1 MADFVPF
8 RSGRGFRPHVFADQI
23 APLVEDA
30 VPEAVG
36 ATRPEPVASVP
47 DHSAGV
53 SGARLDRSMPQA
65 AGDAADGGGAQRAPR
80 KRNWPNWS
88 DAGAGTSRR

>member
-30 VPEAVG
+30 VPEAVS
-36 ATRPEPVASVP
+36 RPARPVASVP

-53 SGARLDRSMPQA
+53 SGARLDRGCRRPPA
-65 AGDAADGGGAQRAPR
+65 TADGGAQQGPTEEELAQLARTRGEDEPR
-80 KRNWPNWS
+80 
-88 DAGAGTSRR
+88 G